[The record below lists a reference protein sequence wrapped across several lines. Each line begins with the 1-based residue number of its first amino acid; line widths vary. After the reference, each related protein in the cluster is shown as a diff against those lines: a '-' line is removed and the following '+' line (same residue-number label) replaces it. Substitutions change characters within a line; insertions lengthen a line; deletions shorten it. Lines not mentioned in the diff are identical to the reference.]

1 MRSGGA
7 APPTVTAR
15 GMAATSHPLATWV
28 ALQALEDGGTAC
40 DAAVTAAAVL
50 CVCEPMS
57 TGLGGDAF
65 ALVWRDGRLEGLN
78 ASGPAGAAAAEALAE
93 LDEVPLR
100 GPLTVTVPG
109 AVAGW
114 AALLERHGRL
124 GLARCLAPA
133 IELASNGF
141 AVTPVIARSW
151 AALARALEGE
161 AARLYGRPPAVG
173 ETARFPD
180 LAATL
185 QRVAADGPDAFYR
198 GPVAEAVCAVTVLE
212 EADLAAFEPQWV
224 TPLRA
229 AWRGV
234 DVCELP
240 PNGQGATVL
249 AALGL
254 AEGLLA
260 STHAERVHAQAEALK
275 VALAEAERV
284 IGDAP
289 LPGWF
294 LDPASLA
301 ERAAQLD
308 PERAGDPA
316 CGELPRGGTVY
327 LCVVDEERTACS
339 FIQSLFWGFGSL
351 VAAPG
356 TGVMLQ
362 NRGAG
367 FTLEAGH
374 PNRVAPGRRPFHTI
388 IPGMLLRDGDLLGPF
403 GLMGGHMQAQG
414 HVQLLSRLVEQGLD
428 PQAALAAPRFRLDRT
443 TSGWIL
449 ALEPGLAPLA
459 DELTARGHQVQ
470 VEDEPGP
477 FGGGQVVLRVGEALA
492 GGSEPR
498 KDGHAAGF

>member
-1 MRSGGA
+1 
-7 APPTVTAR
+7 
-15 GMAATSHPLATWV
+15 
-28 ALQALEDGGTAC
+28 
-40 DAAVTAAAVL
+40 
-50 CVCEPMS
+50 
-57 TGLGGDAF
+57 
-65 ALVWRDGRLEGLN
+65 
-78 ASGPAGAAAAEALAE
+78 
-93 LDEVPLR
+93 
-100 GPLTVTVPG
+100 
-109 AVAGW
+109 
-114 AALLERHGRL
+114 
-124 GLARCLAPA
+124 
-133 IELASNGF
+133 
-141 AVTPVIARSW
+141 
-151 AALARALEGE
+151 
-161 AARLYGRPPAVG
+161 
-173 ETARFPD
+173 
-180 LAATL
+180 
-185 QRVAADGPDAFYR
+185 VAADGPDAFYR
-198 GPVAEAVCAVTVLE
+198 GPVAQAVCAVTALE

-234 DVCELP
+234 EVCELP

-254 AEGLLA
+254 AEGLPA
-260 STHAERVHAQAEALK
+260 STPAERVHAQAEALK

-289 LPGWF
+289 LPDWF

-301 ERAAQLD
+301 ERAVRLD
-308 PERAGDPA
+308 PQRAGDPE

-374 PNRVAPGRRPFHTI
+374 PNQVAPGRRPFHTI

-414 HVQLLSRLVEQGLD
+414 HVQLLSRLLEQGLD

-443 TSGWIL
+443 TGGWIL
-449 ALEPGLAPLA
+449 SLEPGLAPLA
-459 DELTARGHQVQ
+459 EELTARGHQVQ

>member
-1 MRSGGA
+1 
-7 APPTVTAR
+7 
-15 GMAATSHPLATWV
+15 MAATSHPLATWA
-28 ALQALEDGGTAC
+28 ALRALEDGGTAC
-40 DAAVTAAAVL
+40 DAAVAAAAVL

-57 TGLGGDAF
+57 TGIGGDAF
-65 ALVWRDGRLEGLN
+65 AIVWRDGRLDGLN
-78 ASGPAGAAAAEALAE
+78 ASGPAGAASAEALAAAGAI
-93 LDEVPLR
+93 PIR
-100 GPLTVTVPG
+100 GPLAVTVPG

-124 GLARCLAPA
+124 GLGRCLAPA
-133 IELASNGF
+133 VELAERGF
-141 AVTPVIARSW
+141 AVTPVIARAW
-151 AALARALEGE
+151 AGLAPWLEGE
-161 AARLYGRPPAVG
+161 AAVLYGRAPAVG
-173 ETARFPD
+173 ETARFPE

-185 QRVAADGPDAFYR
+185 RRIATDGPDAFYR
-198 GPVAEAVCAVTVLE
+198 GAVAEAICEVTALE
-212 EADLAAFEPQWV
+212 ESDLAGFDPQWV

-234 DVCELP
+234 EVCELP

-254 AEGLLA
+254 AERLEA
-260 STHAERVHAQAEALK
+260 ATPADRVHAQAEALK
-275 VALAEAERV
+275 LAMAEAQRI

-289 LPGWF
+289 LPGWY
-294 LDPASLA
+294 LDPGSLA
-301 ERAAQLD
+301 ERAAGLQ
-308 PERAGDPA
+308 PGQAGDPECA
-316 CGELPRGGTVY
+316 ELPYGGTVY

-351 VAAPG
+351 LAAPG

-374 PNRVAPGRRPFHTI
+374 PNEVAPGRRPFHTI
-388 IPGMLLRDGDLLGPF
+388 IPGMLLRDGELLGPF

-414 HVQLLSRLVEQGLD
+414 HVQLLSGLVEQGLD
-428 PQAALAAPRFRLDRT
+428 PQAALAAPRFRLDHLAG
-443 TSGWIL
+443 GWVL

-459 DELTARGHQVQ
+459 DDLAARGHRVQ

-477 FGGGQVVLRVGEALA
+477 FGGGQVVLRAGEALV

-498 KDGHAAGF
+498 KDGHAAGL